1 MTTTLTSVAA
11 SIRTPFNTKPNR
23 MTPDNRRV
31 FKNGRW
37 QRPDPMG
44 SNVLRWMRGEGASK

>member
-11 SIRTPFNTKPNR
+11 SIRTPFNTKQNR

>member
-1 MTTTLTSVAA
+1 MNAA
-11 SIRTPFNTKPNR
+11 YPANTARIFTPFNTKQNR

-44 SNVLRWMRGEGASK
+44 SNVLRWLRGEGASR